1 MSKMHKSKRKRG
13 GNTISMKA
21 DLNKDGVLS
30 DYEKARGMAIQKS
43 KNEILC
49 SAADN
54 LLKNKESIL
63 KANELDI
70 KENKNKLN
78 SATLDRLVL
87 DEKRI
92 ESISSGLVEIS
103 GLEDPVGKIIDK
115 WSRPNGL
122 EIEKTSIPLGVIGVI
137 YESRPNVSADAAGLC
152 LKSGNALIL
161 RGGSESFNS
170 SSKIVEIINR
180 SYENFKLHKGV
191 LQYIPTK
198 DRNAVGHL
206 LKMDDFVDV
215 IIPRGGRSL
224 IERVIND
231 SKVHVI
237 RHLDGICHTYI
248 HKSSIANL
256 SKEVAVNAKMRRPG
270 ICGATETILMDK
282 EILST
287 HLPDIIK
294 SLTEMDCEV
303 RGDKHVLDINNSLKL
318 ANEED
323 WYTEYLDKIVSIK
336 TIFNGVEEAVNHI
349 NLYGSGHTDAILSE
363 DEDAVNFFLNNVDSG
378 IVMHN
383 TSTQFADGGEFG
395 MGAEIGIST
404 SKVHA
409 RGPVGVAQLT
419 SFKYKVKGSGQ
430 IRP

>member
-1 MSKMHKSKRKRG
+1 MNIENLEKNILQIGRQAKEASRYVSQ
-13 GNTISMKA
+13 
-21 DLNKDGVLS
+21 LS
-30 DYEKARGMAIQKS
+30 TSS

-49 SAADN
+49 SAAEN
-54 LLKNKESIL
+54 LLKNKDSIL

-70 KENKNKLN
+70 KENKDKLN
-78 SATLDRLVL
+78 SATLDRLIL

-92 ESISSGLVEIS
+92 ESISNGLEEIS
-103 GLEDPVGKIIDK
+103 KLEDPVGKIIEN

-122 EIEKTSIPLGVIGVI
+122 KIEKISIPLGVIGVI

-161 RGGSESFNS
+161 RGGSESFHS
-170 SSKIVEIINR
+170 SSKIVEIINY
-180 SYENFKLHKGV
+180 SYENFKLPAGI

-206 LKMDDFVDV
+206 LKMDNYVDV

-224 IERVIND
+224 IERVINE

-256 SKEVAVNAKMRRPG
+256 SKDVSVNAKMRRPG
-270 ICGATETILMDK
+270 ICGATETILIDK
-282 EILST
+282 EVLST
-287 HLPDIIK
+287 HLPEIIK
-294 SLTEMDCEV
+294 SLTEMNCEV
-303 RGDKHVLDINNSLKL
+303 RGDKHVLAINNSLKL

-323 WYTEYLDKIVSIK
+323 WHTEYLDKIVSIK
-336 TIFNGVEEAVNHI
+336 TIFKGVEEAVNHI

-363 DEDAVNFFLNNVDSG
+363 DEEAVNYFLNNVDSG

-419 SFKYKVKGSGQ
+419 SFKYKVMGSGQ

>member
-1 MSKMHKSKRKRG
+1 M
-13 GNTISMKA
+13 
-21 DLNKDGVLS
+21 
-30 DYEKARGMAIQKS
+30 
-43 KNEILC
+43 
-49 SAADN
+49 
-54 LLKNKESIL
+54 
-63 KANELDI
+63 
-70 KENKNKLN
+70 
-78 SATLDRLVL
+78 
-87 DEKRI
+87 
-92 ESISSGLVEIS
+92 
-103 GLEDPVGKIIDK
+103 
-115 WSRPNGL
+115 
-122 EIEKTSIPLGVIGVI
+122 
-137 YESRPNVSADAAGLC
+137 
-152 LKSGNALIL
+152 KSGNALIL

-180 SYENFKLHKGV
+180 SYENFKLHKGI

-224 IERVIND
+224 IERVINE

-270 ICGATETILMDK
+270 ICGATETILIDK

-363 DEDAVNFFLNNVDSG
+363 DEDAVNFFLNNVDSA

>member
-1 MSKMHKSKRKRG
+1 MNVENLEKNILQIGRQGKEASRYVSQ
-13 GNTISMKA
+13 
-21 DLNKDGVLS
+21 LS
-30 DYEKARGMAIQKS
+30 TKS

-54 LLKNKESIL
+54 LLKNKDSIL

-70 KENKNKLN
+70 KVNKDKLN
-78 SATLDRLVL
+78 AATLDRLVL

-92 ESISSGLVEIS
+92 ESISNGLVEIS
-103 GLEDPVGKIIDK
+103 MLEDPVGKIIEK
-115 WSRPNGL
+115 RSRPNGL
-122 EIEKTSIPLGVIGVI
+122 EIEKISIPLGVIGVI

-170 SSKIVEIINR
+170 SSKIVEIINC
-180 SYENFKLHKGV
+180 SYEKFKLPKGV

-206 LKMDDFVDV
+206 LRMDDFVDV

-224 IERVIND
+224 IERVINE

-248 HKSSIANL
+248 HKSSIAKL

-270 ICGATETILMDK
+270 ICGATETILIDK
-282 EILST
+282 EVLST

-294 SLTEMDCEV
+294 SLTDMDCEV
-303 RGDKHVLDINNSLKL
+303 RGDKHVLNISNSLKL

-323 WYTEYLDKIVSIK
+323 WHTEYLDKIVSIK
-336 TIFNGVEEAVNHI
+336 TIFKGVEEAVHHI

>member
-1 MSKMHKSKRKRG
+1 MNIENLEKNILQIGRQAKEASRYISQL
-13 GNTISMKA
+13 NTS
-21 DLNKDGVLS
+21 
-30 DYEKARGMAIQKS
+30 S
-43 KNEILC
+43 KNDILC
-49 SAADN
+49 SAAEN
-54 LLKNKESIL
+54 LLKNKDSIL

-70 KENKNKLN
+70 KENKDKLN
-78 SATLDRLVL
+78 SATLDRLIL

-92 ESISSGLVEIS
+92 ESISNGLEEIS
-103 GLEDPVGKIIDK
+103 KLEDPVGKIIEN

-122 EIEKTSIPLGVIGVI
+122 KIEKISIPLGVIGVI

-161 RGGSESFNS
+161 RGGSESFHS
-170 SSKIVEIINR
+170 SSKIVEIINY
-180 SYENFKLHKGV
+180 SYENFKLPVGI

-206 LKMDDFVDV
+206 LKMDNYVDV

-224 IERVIND
+224 IERVINE

-256 SKEVAVNAKMRRPG
+256 SKDVAVNAKMRRPG
-270 ICGATETILMDK
+270 ICGATETILIDK
-282 EILST
+282 EVLST
-287 HLPDIIK
+287 HLPEIIK
-294 SLTEMDCEV
+294 SLTEMNCEV
-303 RGDKHVLDINNSLKL
+303 RGDKHVLAINNSLKL

-323 WYTEYLDKIVSIK
+323 WRTEYLDKIVSIK
-336 TIFNGVEEAVNHI
+336 TIFKGVEEAVNHI

-363 DEDAVNFFLNNVDSG
+363 DEEAVNYFLNNVDSG

-419 SFKYKVKGSGQ
+419 SFKYKVMGSGQ

>member
-1 MSKMHKSKRKRG
+1 M
-13 GNTISMKA
+13 
-21 DLNKDGVLS
+21 
-30 DYEKARGMAIQKS
+30 
-43 KNEILC
+43 
-49 SAADN
+49 
-54 LLKNKESIL
+54 
-63 KANELDI
+63 
-70 KENKNKLN
+70 
-78 SATLDRLVL
+78 
-87 DEKRI
+87 
-92 ESISSGLVEIS
+92 
-103 GLEDPVGKIIDK
+103 
-115 WSRPNGL
+115 
-122 EIEKTSIPLGVIGVI
+122 
-137 YESRPNVSADAAGLC
+137 
-152 LKSGNALIL
+152 KSGNALIL

-180 SYENFKLHKGV
+180 SYENFKLHKGI

-270 ICGATETILMDK
+270 ICGATETILIDK

-294 SLTEMDCEV
+294 SLTEMDCEI

>member
-1 MSKMHKSKRKRG
+1 MNIENLEKNILQIGRQAKEASRYVSQ
-13 GNTISMKA
+13 
-21 DLNKDGVLS
+21 LS
-30 DYEKARGMAIQKS
+30 TNS
-43 KNEILC
+43 KNKILC
-49 SAADN
+49 SAAEN
-54 LLKNKESIL
+54 LMKNKDLIL

-70 KENKNKLN
+70 KENKDKLN
-78 SATLDRLVL
+78 SATLDRLIL

-92 ESISSGLVEIS
+92 ESISIGLEEIS
-103 GLEDPVGKIIDK
+103 MLEDPVGKIIEK

-122 EIEKTSIPLGVIGVI
+122 KIEKISIPLGVIGVI

-161 RGGSESFNS
+161 RGGSESFHS
-170 SSKIVEIINR
+170 SSKIVEIINH
-180 SYENFKLHKGV
+180 SYENFKLPAGI

-206 LKMDDFVDV
+206 LKMDNYVDV

-224 IERVIND
+224 IERVINE

-256 SKEVAVNAKMRRPG
+256 SKDVAVNAKMRRPG
-270 ICGATETILMDK
+270 ICGATETILIDK
-282 EILST
+282 EVLST

-294 SLTEMDCEV
+294 SLTDMNCEV
-303 RGDKHVLDINNSLKL
+303 RGDKNVLAINNTLKL

-323 WYTEYLDKIVSIK
+323 WRTEYLDKIVSIK
-336 TIFNGVEEAVNHI
+336 TIFKGVEEAVNHI

-363 DEDAVNFFLNNVDSG
+363 DEETVNYFLNNVDSG

-404 SKVHA
+404 GRIHA
-409 RGPVGVAQLT
+409 RGPVGAAQLT
-419 SFKYKVKGSGQ
+419 SFKYIVRGNHQLRG
-430 IRP
+430 

>member
-1 MSKMHKSKRKRG
+1 MSVEKLEKNILQIGRQAKEASRYVSQLSTNFK
-13 GNTISMKA
+13 
-21 DLNKDGVLS
+21 NK
-30 DYEKARGMAIQKS
+30 
-43 KNEILC
+43 ILC
-49 SAADN
+49 SAAEN
-54 LLKNKESIL
+54 LLKNKDIIL

-70 KENKNKLN
+70 KENKDKLN
-78 SATLDRLVL
+78 SATLDRLIL

-92 ESISSGLVEIS
+92 ESISNGLEEIS
-103 GLEDPVGKIIDK
+103 KLEDPVGKIIEN

-122 EIEKTSIPLGVIGVI
+122 KIEKISIPLGVIGVI

-152 LKSGNALIL
+152 LKSGNAIIL
-161 RGGSESFNS
+161 RGGSESFHS

-180 SYENFKLHKGV
+180 SYENFKLPTGV

-198 DRNAVGHL
+198 DRSAVGHL
-206 LKMDDFVDV
+206 LKMDNFVDV

-224 IERVIND
+224 IERVINE

-248 HKSSIANL
+248 HKSSIASL
-256 SKEVAVNAKMRRPG
+256 SQEVVINAKMRRPG
-270 ICGATETILMDK
+270 ICGATETILIDK
-282 EILST
+282 EVLLT

-294 SLTEMDCEV
+294 SLTEMNCEV
-303 RGDKHVLDINNSLKL
+303 RGDKHVLGINNSLKL
-318 ANEED
+318 ANEKD
-323 WYTEYLDKIVSIK
+323 WHTEYLDKIVSIK
-336 TIFNGVEEAVNHI
+336 TICKGVEEAVNHI

>member
-1 MSKMHKSKRKRG
+1 MSVE
-13 GNTISMKA
+13 N
-21 DLNKDGVLS
+21 LEKDILQIGRQAKEASRYVSQLS
-30 DYEKARGMAIQKS
+30 TSS
-43 KNEILC
+43 KNNILC
-49 SAADN
+49 SAAEN
-54 LLKNKESIL
+54 LLKNKDTIL

-70 KENKNKLN
+70 KENKDKLN
-78 SATLDRLVL
+78 SATLDRLIL
-87 DEKRI
+87 DKKRI
-92 ESISSGLVEIS
+92 ESISNGLEEIS
-103 GLEDPVGKIIDK
+103 KLEDPVGKIIEN

-122 EIEKTSIPLGVIGVI
+122 KIEKISIPLGVIGVI

-161 RGGSESFNS
+161 RGGSESFHS

-180 SYENFKLHKGV
+180 SYENFKLPKGV

-206 LKMDDFVDV
+206 LTMDNYVDV

-224 IERVIND
+224 IERVINE

-256 SKEVAVNAKMRRPG
+256 SKEVVINAKMRRPG
-270 ICGATETILMDK
+270 ICGATETILIDK
-282 EILST
+282 EVLST

-294 SLTEMDCEV
+294 SLTEMKCEV
-303 RGDKHVLDINNSLKL
+303 RGDKHVLGINNSLKL

-323 WYTEYLDKIVSIK
+323 WHTEYLDKIVSIK
-336 TIFNGVEEAVNHI
+336 TIFKGVEEAVNHI